1 MMKLLP
7 LLLLTFALSLGVAC
21 SSEPAVPTTKQTATP
36 TRMLAPKV
44 VATSKP
50 IPIPTPPLSFDD
62 AVATRVVE
70 KAIEEAA
77 DAILEA
83 TATAIAIP
91 TATVKPSPTA
101 VQEIKEVV
109 AQPSNADSPKESSK
123 PTIYT
128 IPTFEILNEHPEMSC
143 MNTVMDIFI
152 EVFGMYVMS
161 TTSAPP
167 EFVLHTA
174 NILAEFI
181 DNDLDGVPDEPAVQ
195 DYLAKN
201 NYVVA
206 VWTTDLRDAFWENAR
221 GTFCEDNVGMG
232 ASMYYDGD
240 AWAIGGIKQTGTW
253 DTNLEEVWH
262 VISRGWYATY
272 PEAFGNAEDINESSL
287 LRQAMDAARGGQFDR
302 VPTEYPKTAWYT
314 YDDTSCWY
322 HCQVTEYFYWTL
334 MTNIGALDPGV
345 TDKCRHSQS
354 EWHICTKADLET
366 QDKLIYGLLNDPTFN
381 LPKRIPLG
389 SYSPD
394 K

>member
-1 MMKLLP
+1 
-7 LLLLTFALSLGVAC
+7 
-21 SSEPAVPTTKQTATP
+21 
-36 TRMLAPKV
+36 MLAPKV

-143 MNTVMDIFI
+143 MNPVMDIFI

-181 DNDLDGVPDEPAVQ
+181 DNDLDGVPDEPAAYSQ
-195 DYLAKN
+195 DIQ
-201 NYVVA
+201 VE
-206 VWTTDLRDAFWENAR
+206 DLYRLLKHLGIRQAH
-221 GTFCEDNVGMG
+221 
-232 ASMYYDGD
+232 
-240 AWAIGGIKQTGTW
+240 IGGLSMGGTL
-253 DTNLEEVWH
+253 TL
-262 VISRGWYATY
+262 GL
-272 PEAFGNAEDINESSL
+272 SL
-287 LRQAMDAARGGQFDR
+287 
-302 VPTEYPKTAWYT
+302 
-314 YDDTSCWY
+314 
-322 HCQVTEYFYWTL
+322 
-334 MTNIGALDPGV
+334 I
-345 TDKCRHSQS
+345 
-354 EWHICTKADLET
+354 HI
-366 QDKLIYGLLNDPTFN
+366 
-381 LPKRIPLG
+381 
-389 SYSPD
+389 
-394 K
+394 

>member
-7 LLLLTFALSLGVAC
+7 LLLLTIALSLGVAC

-101 VQEIKEVV
+101 DQEIKEVV

-262 VISRGWYATY
+262 VISSGWYATY

-302 VPTEYPKTAWYT
+302 VPT
-314 YDDTSCWY
+314 
-322 HCQVTEYFYWTL
+322 
-334 MTNIGALDPGV
+334 
-345 TDKCRHSQS
+345 
-354 EWHICTKADLET
+354 
-366 QDKLIYGLLNDPTFN
+366 
-381 LPKRIPLG
+381 
-389 SYSPD
+389 
-394 K
+394 